1 MSRTCMYCG
10 RELPKGERCSCPH
23 SVKMRAEREG
33 TTGGQTADSTS
44 TKQGTQSGENTD
56 TAYTPPK
63 KTWKQRWE
71 EKKRTR
77 PVRNKAY
84 RPSGEGVRGFFT
96 YITECLRRPVYK
108 AANPGYVS
116 MWWTML
122 LVGIQGFVVS
132 SAVFLTNSAMKKGL
146 FGILSMAFGFRG
158 IEGWKNILQLLATA
172 LSGTVMGYLQFFIM
186 CGIFFLIGKLVL
198 RSTASYK
205 EYVER
210 FAPCTIPLTAI
221 GLMGVIFAVFSP
233 TVISIMLMCG
243 VVIEVILIYES
254 LRAYWHTKPDFL
266 VYTIVGGL
274 FIYAVFC
281 YNLYKRIYREAEIC
295 F

>member
-10 RELPKGERCSCPH
+10 RELPKGERCNCPH
-23 SVKMRAEREG
+23 SVKMRAEKEG
-33 TTGGQTADSTS
+33 KSSTS
-44 TKQGTQSGENTD
+44 ADNASSQEKTHTQNT
-56 TAYTPPK
+56 TYTPPK

-84 RPSGEGVRGFFT
+84 RPSNGGVRAFFA
-96 YITECLRRPVYK
+96 YVTECLRRPVYK

-122 LVGIQGFVVS
+122 LVGLQGFVVS
-132 SAVFLTNSAMKKGL
+132 TAVFLTNSAVKKGL

-158 IEGWKNILQLLATA
+158 IEGWKNILQMLATA
-172 LSGTVMGYLQFFIM
+172 LSGTAMGYLQFFIM
-186 CGIFFLIGKLVL
+186 CTIFFLIGKLVL

-233 TVISIMLMCG
+233 AVISIMLICG

-281 YNLYKRIYREAEIC
+281 YNLYKILVL
-295 F
+295 